1 MNNIEIYTRDLCSFC
16 DKAKQVFNSYNL
28 KYTEYNIYKN
38 PNFLEKSRIFVANS
52 NQEASPSGAT

>member
-38 PNFLEKSRIFVANS
+38 NDI
-52 NQEASPSGAT
+52 